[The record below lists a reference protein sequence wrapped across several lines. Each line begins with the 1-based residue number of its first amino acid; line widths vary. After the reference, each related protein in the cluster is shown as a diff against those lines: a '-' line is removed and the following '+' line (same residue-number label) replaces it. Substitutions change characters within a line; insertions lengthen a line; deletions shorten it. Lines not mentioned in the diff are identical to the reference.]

1 MAQLVAH
8 LLCKQGVRGSSP
20 LGSTLIDVRLS
31 ELLVLERYGGQN
43 YRRGPC
49 VVIDEVVLRERI
61 FERLRIRA
69 DESGGFLTREELS
82 AFDLGDGSTRRL
94 IDTSKGIWNPRD
106 LVATLSIVS
115 SPDGPYDDQELSG
128 GVVRYDYRAGSKA
141 GDNTKLRRAGE
152 LGVPLIWLRKFRTGA
167 YIPIFPV
174 YVIEDDTSRHQFL
187 IAIDDAARLLERDHV
202 SELERRYV
210 ERLTR
215 QRLHQRMFRGM
226 VIEAYEVRCAV
237 CRLRHGDLLDA
248 AHIVADRE
256 ETGLAIVTN
265 GISLCKIHHA
275 AYDRN
280 LLGISGDYVVYI
292 NQRLLVE
299 TDGPMLKHGLQEMH
313 GGRLTLPP
321 RKGSHPDPGRL
332 DARFT
337 TFSMS

>member
-1 MAQLVAH
+1 V
-8 LLCKQGVRGSSP
+8 GRV
-20 LGSTLIDVRLS
+20 TV
-31 ELLVLERYGGQN
+31 
-43 YRRGPC
+43 
-49 VVIDEVVLRERI
+49 DEFELRERI
-61 FERLRIRA
+61 FERLRIRC
-69 DESGGFLTREELS
+69 EETGGFLTRNELS
-82 AFDLGDGSTRRL
+82 AFDLKDGRQRRL

-106 LVATLSIVS
+106 LIATLSIVS

-128 GVVRYDYRAGSKA
+128 GVVRYDYRAGSNA

-152 LGVPLIWLRKFRTGA
+152 LGIPLIWLRKFRTGA

-174 YVIEDDTSRHQFL
+174 YVIEDDQERHQFL
-187 IAIDDAARLLERDHV
+187 IAMDDASRVLDSRDNA

-226 VIEAYEVRCAV
+226 VIDAYEVRCAV

-280 LLGISGDYVVYI
+280 LLGISGDYMVHI
-292 NQRLLVE
+292 NARLLAE

-313 GGRLTLPP
+313 GGTLTLPS
-321 RKGSHPDPGRL
+321 RRVSRPDPERL
-332 DARFT
+332 EARFS
-337 TFSMS
+337 TFLIS

>member
-1 MAQLVAH
+1 M
-8 LLCKQGVRGSSP
+8 
-20 LGSTLIDVRLS
+20 
-31 ELLVLERYGGQN
+31 GGAS
-43 YRRGPC
+43 
-49 VVIDEVVLRERI
+49 VVIDEVGLRERI

-69 DESGGFLTREELS
+69 EQSGGFLTRDELS
-82 AFDLGDGSTRRL
+82 DFDLGDGTSRRL

-128 GVVRYDYRAGSKA
+128 GVVRYDYRAGGRA

-152 LGVPLIWLRKFRTGA
+152 LGIPLIWLRKFRTGA

-174 YVIEDDTSRHQFL
+174 FVIEDDQDRHQFL
-187 IAIDDAARLLERDHV
+187 IAIDDAARLLDSREHA
-202 SELERRYV
+202 SELERRYI

-248 AHIVADRE
+248 AHIVADHE

-275 AYDRN
+275 AYDRD
-280 LLGISGDYVVYI
+280 LLGISGDYVVHI
-292 NQRLLVE
+292 NERLLAE

-313 GGRLTLPP
+313 GGQLTLPV
-321 RKGSHPDPGRL
+321 RKVSHPDPDRL
-332 DARFT
+332 EARFT
-337 TFSMS
+337 SFSMS